1 LPYATN
7 QCADCPPGTGIDDLE
22 VYERNSATPEI
33 YKARKT
39 ITFLSEYT
47 DERYRDYSAIIEAGL
62 ALCTPQCN
70 VQPPLNTSDADIY
83 IRDATGNVLAV
94 YHYDRKTAQ
103 LRWSEQHLYGSARLG
118 MYLPEKSVISVS
130 TDSKQREVGY
140 LGKQI
145 FELSNHLGNV
155 LATITDKKLQV
166 STNTTSTAYFEAD
179 VQTVQDYYAFG
190 MQMPGRK
197 LSGGYRYGFNG
208 KENDLETTATTSY
221 DFGFRIY
228 SPAIGRFLSTDPLTK
243 GYPMLT
249 PYQYASNN
257 PILNIDLDGLEGVKA
272 TDVEK
277 KTITIKVDVVY
288 VLKQTKKEASSNLD
302 ASQLETIKKNLNK
315 ELNKEKFKDEIT
327 GYDVKFE
334 INFKQISSMGE
345 VNRELADNNDIQDNR
360 MFLKLENQTDL
371 GIITDADG
379 NEFQK
384 TKQGASNW
392 RFYNI
397 TNSRDGHTLAH
408 ELFHNLTHNH
418 KNAPIDIQTQI
429 DPSNQKPGHKAAGG
443 IFIYEDA
450 RDGSKKE
457 NINQKNIQDVLRS
470 LPEEKKPITISP
482 VQAVN
487 EPPKG

>member
-1 LPYATN
+1 
-7 QCADCPPGTGIDDLE
+7 
-22 VYERNSATPEI
+22 
-33 YKARKT
+33 
-39 ITFLSEYT
+39 
-47 DERYRDYSAIIEAGL
+47 
-62 ALCTPQCN
+62 
-70 VQPPLNTSDADIY
+70 
-83 IRDATGNVLAV
+83 
-94 YHYDRKTAQ
+94 
-103 LRWSEQHLYGSARLG
+103 
-118 MYLPEKSVISVS
+118 
-130 TDSKQREVGY
+130 
-140 LGKQI
+140 
-145 FELSNHLGNV
+145 
-155 LATITDKKLQV
+155 
-166 STNTTSTAYFEAD
+166 
-179 VQTVQDYYAFG
+179 